1 MKLTVL
7 MCFLSLRVTANHS
20 GGVTLLGKRPVVAAI
35 RREYKDRLF
44 NFLFGSEENKALEKA
59 ETR

>member
-20 GGVTLLGKRPVVAAI
+20 GEVTLGKMTGG
-35 RREYKDRLF
+35 
-44 NFLFGSEENKALEKA
+44 GSDS
-59 ETR
+59 T

>member
-20 GGVTLLGKRPVVAAI
+20 GGVTLLGKTTGG
-35 RREYKDRLF
+35 
-44 NFLFGSEENKALEKA
+44 GSDSA
-59 ETR
+59 